1 MATRALSAST
11 LAVLVAAGCATLEPE
26 RQLADVQR
34 LAGERARGEVVWDA
48 NASARAEID
57 ARVAQLLHSE
67 LTPES
72 AVQVALLRNR
82 SLQAALAELGIADAE
97 VVQAGLLANPLLS
110 AEVRFGISGSGTGA
124 ELGLV
129 QAFMSILQIPL
140 RKRVAAA
147 HLEVTKLE
155 VGGRIFALTAD
166 VRSAF
171 YESQG
176 AEQMLELR
184 RTVLEA
190 VELAADLAR
199 RQHDAGN
206 ISDLELA
213 NQRALFEEARLAVA
227 EVEVEAFERREALTA
242 LLGLWGQEARWSA
255 APRLPALPPQDPAPR
270 GLETLAVE
278 RRLDL
283 AAARQETVA
292 ASADV
297 ALTRF
302 FRLLPD
308 TEVGASAEREA
319 DGGDWSLGPS
329 LALPLPVFDQGQARL
344 ASARGRER
352 QREAEFAALAVQIRS
367 EVRLAS
373 ARLDAARR
381 RVAFYERVVL
391 PLRQRIL
398 SNTQLEYNGMI
409 VGVYQLLQAKRDEI
423 DAGRGYVD
431 SLRDYW
437 VSRVDL
443 ERALGTELPPGDAA
457 QKLHSH

>member
-1 MATRALSAST
+1 MATRALAT
-11 LAVLVAAGCATLEPE
+11 FALAALVATGCATLEPE

-34 LAGERARGEVVWDA
+34 LAGERARGEVVWDK

-57 ARVAQLLHSE
+57 ARVTQLLQGE

-72 AVQVALLRNR
+72 AVQVALFRNR
-82 SLQAALAELGIADAE
+82 SLQAVLAELGIGDAE
-97 VVQAGLLANPLLS
+97 LVQAGLLANPLLS

-124 ELGLV
+124 ELSLV

-147 HLEVTKLE
+147 QLEVTKLE
-155 VGGRIFALTAD
+155 VGAAIFALTAD

-184 RTVLEA
+184 RTVMEA
-190 VELAADLAR
+190 AELAADLAR

-206 ISDLELA
+206 VTDLELA
-213 NQRALFEEARLAVA
+213 NQRALFEEARLSVA
-227 EVEVEAFERREALTA
+227 EAEVEAFERREALTA
-242 LLGLWGQEARWSA
+242 LLGLWGEEAHWSA
-255 APRLPALPPQDPAPR
+255 AHRLPALPPQDPVAR
-270 GLETLAVE
+270 GLETLAVQ

-283 AAARQETVA
+283 AAARQATVA
-292 ASADV
+292 ASQTV

-308 TEVGASAEREA
+308 AELGAAAEREA
-319 DGGDWSLGPS
+319 DGGDWSLGPAF
-329 LALPLPVFDQGQARL
+329 ALPLPVFDQGQAQL
-344 ASARGRER
+344 AIARGREI
-352 QREAEFAALAVQIRS
+352 QREDELAALAVQIRS

-381 RVAFYERVVL
+381 RVVFYERVVL

-398 SNTQLEYNGMI
+398 SDTQLEYNGMI

-423 DAGRGYVD
+423 DAGRAFVD

-443 ERALGTELPPGDAA
+443 ERALGTEL
-457 QKLHSH
+457 HSH